1 MIGAAALIFGLRIID
16 VSLGTLRIAML
27 VRGHRLYAGL
37 LGFFE
42 SLVWLIAAAEV
53 LSNLDS
59 PLKYI
64 GYAGGYAAGTMLG
77 TTIEKWMALGSVLVR
92 IIEQVNEPDT
102 VEPLRAAGYY
112 ATVMNARGRDG
123 EVQIIFTVIP
133 RRKQAEVLR
142 IIQQH
147 NPRAYVTFEQTS
159 RTSVATVD
167 NSPLQV
173 PRKLLRSGAQ
183 AADAASLCHPHPAA
197 LTEHLADPAEQCR
210 IAARLVCS
218 VQQHALCF
226 QHETPGRGQPGP
238 QRFERPVVSP
248 DAFHRQQTATVA
260 PGRQAGTARPPH
272 PPFRRQQPHGV
283 VELINHLVQQ
293 VAARHQ
299 RHRSRRDFVKVILVR
314 VGGIHTPEQVRQ
326 LPDEVPVAV
335 EILLGGS
342 LHHHDRCYRQPGGM
356 QAPKLLQLAAG

>member
-1 MIGAAALIFGLRIID
+1 MNWDLSWGIAGAALLIFGLRVID

-27 VRGHRLYAGL
+27 VRGHQLLAGG

-42 SLVWLIAAAEV
+42 SLVWLIAAADV
-53 LSNLDS
+53 LNNLDS
-59 PLKYI
+59 PLKFI

-159 RTSVATVD
+159 RASVATVD

-173 PRKLLRSGAQ
+173 QRK
-183 AADAASLCHPHPAA
+183 
-197 LTEHLADPAEQCR
+197 
-210 IAARLVCS
+210 
-218 VQQHALCF
+218 
-226 QHETPGRGQPGP
+226 
-238 QRFERPVVSP
+238 
-248 DAFHRQQTATVA
+248 
-260 PGRQAGTARPPH
+260 
-272 PPFRRQQPHGV
+272 
-283 VELINHLVQQ
+283 
-293 VAARHQ
+293 
-299 RHRSRRDFVKVILVR
+299 
-314 VGGIHTPEQVRQ
+314 
-326 LPDEVPVAV
+326 
-335 EILLGGS
+335 
-342 LHHHDRCYRQPGGM
+342 
-356 QAPKLLQLAAG
+356 

>member
-1 MIGAAALIFGLRIID
+1 VSWDFSLAMIGAAALIFGLRIID

-159 RTSVATVD
+159 RASVATVD

-173 PRKLLRSGAQ
+173 QRK
-183 AADAASLCHPHPAA
+183 
-197 LTEHLADPAEQCR
+197 
-210 IAARLVCS
+210 
-218 VQQHALCF
+218 
-226 QHETPGRGQPGP
+226 
-238 QRFERPVVSP
+238 
-248 DAFHRQQTATVA
+248 
-260 PGRQAGTARPPH
+260 
-272 PPFRRQQPHGV
+272 
-283 VELINHLVQQ
+283 
-293 VAARHQ
+293 
-299 RHRSRRDFVKVILVR
+299 
-314 VGGIHTPEQVRQ
+314 
-326 LPDEVPVAV
+326 
-335 EILLGGS
+335 
-342 LHHHDRCYRQPGGM
+342 
-356 QAPKLLQLAAG
+356 